1 MHFKFYTFCVIMKL
15 GDNMEKKKCTICG
28 REKYIDEF
36 VKDYHIK
43 SGYRNQCKLCF
54 NQRKK
59 KREHEL
65 NPNMKY
71 YTVSGSVMVKLQEL
85 ETKLDLILSYVRPTT
100 IDIKLTKQD

>member
-1 MHFKFYTFCVIMKL
+1 MKL

-36 VKDYHIK
+36 VKDKHIK

-54 NQRKK
+54 SERKK

-65 NPNMKY
+65 NPDMKY
-71 YTVSGSVMVKLQEL
+71 SSQSISIMRKLEEL
-85 ETKLDLILSYVRPTT
+85 EATLNLILSYVEPTI
-100 IDIKLTKQD
+100 IDLKLTKQD